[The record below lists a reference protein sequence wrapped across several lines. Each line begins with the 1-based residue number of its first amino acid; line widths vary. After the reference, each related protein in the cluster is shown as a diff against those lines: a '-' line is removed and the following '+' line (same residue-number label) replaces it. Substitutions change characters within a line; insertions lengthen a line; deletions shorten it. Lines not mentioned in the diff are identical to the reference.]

1 MSVERQKREAL
12 HEAKVVSQLG
22 DHRGLPLLFGVQ
34 TAAAPCSIVLKFH
47 GHQNSSVTIYRAAYK
62 NLLNNEQ
69 WKSVVDF
76 VGEALQHIHFKGY
89 LHNDLKANN
98 VVLEDRSHLY
108 NPVNIDFG
116 KSTKINDP
124 KKKKKKCMSKAEQ
137 RVYRQIY
144 PHIAP
149 EIVSGSRNASIA
161 SDVYSFAKLIQ
172 FLCDKDVLNVGAE
185 RQILKNLALSEDPDV
200 RPHLNALIRK

>member
-1 MSVERQKREAL
+1 M
-12 HEAKVVSQLG
+12 
-22 DHRGLPLLFGVQ
+22 
-34 TAAAPCSIVLKFH
+34 
-47 GHQNSSVTIYRAAYK
+47 IYRAAYK

-69 WKSVVDF
+69 WKSVLDSA
-76 VGEALQHIHFKGY
+76 GEALQHIHFKRY

-98 VVLEDRSHLY
+98 VVLEDRSHLS
-108 NPVNIDFG
+108 NPVIIDFG

-124 KKKKKKCMSKAEQ
+124 KKKKCMSKAEQ

-185 RQILKNLALSEDPDV
+185 GQILKNLALSEDPDV